1 MKDEPC
7 ASQALGTFD
16 LKIGNVELKNDYILG
31 PMAGVTDT
39 AFRIVCSELG
49 AGLVCAEMVSAKAI
63 SYHNKNTV
71 SMLETD
77 GSEHPVSMQ
86 LFGSEPDILGEVTA
100 SLQDHDFEIIDFNM
114 GCPVPKVAGN
124 GEGSALMKDP
134 ALAGRILKA
143 MVSNSPKKPV
153 TVKIRKGWDAEHI
166 NAVEV
171 AKIAEDAGVAAI
183 AVHARTRTQYYS
195 GEADW
200 DIIKQVREAVS
211 IPIIGNGDVV
221 TPEDALRMKK
231 ETGCDGVM
239 IARATRGNPWIFR
252 QICDLEA
259 GREIYIPD
267 NSEKRRVARLHG
279 ELLLKYKGEYTA
291 VREMRAH
298 LAWYTHG
305 MPGASKLRGR
315 VSQMLS
321 MQDLFDAIEEI
332 FPENS

>member
-1 MKDEPC
+1 
-7 ASQALGTFD
+7 
-16 LKIGNVELKNDYILG
+16 
-31 PMAGVTDT
+31 MAGVTDT
-39 AFRIVCSELG
+39 AFRIICSELG

-71 SMLETD
+71 SMLQTEE
-77 GSEHPVSMQ
+77 SEHPVSMQ

-100 SLQDHDFEIIDFNM
+100 TLQDEDFEIIDLNM

-134 ALAGRILKA
+134 ELAGRILKA
-143 MVSNSPKKPV
+143 MVDNSPKKPV
-153 TVKIRKGWDAEHI
+153 TVKIRKGWDANSV
-166 NAVEV
+166 NAVEI

-183 AVHARTRTQYYS
+183 AVHARTRSQYYA

-200 DIIKQVREAVS
+200 DIIRQVKEAVS
-211 IPIIGNGDVV
+211 VPVIGNGDVIN
-221 TPEDALRMKK
+221 PESAMKMME

-252 QICDLEA
+252 QITDLEE
-259 GREIYIPD
+259 GREIYVPD
-267 NSEKRRVARLHG
+267 NAEKRRVARRHAD
-279 ELLLKYKGEYTA
+279 LLMKYKGEYTA

-315 VSQMLS
+315 VSQLLAME
-321 MQDLFDAIEEI
+321 DLYQAIEDI
-332 FPENS
+332 FPV

>member
-1 MKDEPC
+1 
-7 ASQALGTFD
+7 
-16 LKIGNVELKNDYILG
+16 LKIGNVELKNKYILG

-39 AFRIVCSELG
+39 AFRIICSELG

-71 SMLETD
+71 SMLQTEE
-77 GSEHPVSMQ
+77 SEHPVSMQ

-100 SLQDHDFEIIDFNM
+100 TLQDEDFEIIDLNM

-134 ALAGRILKA
+134 ELAGRILKA
-143 MVSNSPKKPV
+143 MVDNSPKKPV
-153 TVKIRKGWDAEHI
+153 TVKIRKGWDANSV
-166 NAVEV
+166 NAVEI
-171 AKIAEDAGVAAI
+171 AKVAEDAGVAAI
-183 AVHARTRTQYYS
+183 AVHARTRSQYYA

-200 DIIKQVREAVS
+200 DIIRQVKEAVS
-211 IPIIGNGDVV
+211 VPVIGNGDVV
-221 TPEDALRMKK
+221 NPESAMKMME

-252 QICDLEA
+252 QITDLEE
-259 GREIYIPD
+259 GREIYVPD
-267 NSEKRRVARLHG
+267 NAEKRRVARRHAD
-279 ELLLKYKGEYTA
+279 LLMKYKGEYTA

-315 VSQMLS
+315 VSQLLAME
-321 MQDLFDAIEEI
+321 DLYQAIEDI
-332 FPENS
+332 FPV

>member
-1 MKDEPC
+1 M
-7 ASQALGTFD
+7 
-16 LKIGNVELKNDYILG
+16 KIGNVELKNKYILG

-39 AFRIVCSELG
+39 AFRIICSELG

-71 SMLETD
+71 SMLETNEN
-77 GSEHPVSMQ
+77 EHPVSMQ

-100 SLQDHDFEIIDFNM
+100 GLQDADFEIIDFNM

-134 ALAGRILKA
+134 ELAGRILKA
-143 MVSNSPKKPV
+143 MVDNSPKKPV
-153 TVKIRKGWDAEHI
+153 TVKIRKGWDANSV
-166 NAVEV
+166 NAVEI
-171 AKIAEDAGVAAI
+171 ARIAEDAGVAAI
-183 AVHARTRTQYYS
+183 AVHARTRSQYYA

-200 DIIKQVREAVS
+200 DIIRQVKEAVS
-211 IPIIGNGDVV
+211 VPVIGNGDV
-221 TPEDALRMKK
+221 TNPESAMKMME

-252 QICDLEA
+252 QIMDLEE
-259 GREIYIPD
+259 GREIYVPD
-267 NSEKRRVARLHG
+267 NTEKRRVARRHAD
-279 ELLLKYKGEYTA
+279 LLMKYKGEYTA

-315 VSQMLS
+315 VSQLLAME
-321 MQDLFDAIEEI
+321 DLYQAIEDI
-332 FPENS
+332 FPV

>member
-1 MKDEPC
+1 
-7 ASQALGTFD
+7 
-16 LKIGNVELKNDYILG
+16 
-31 PMAGVTDT
+31 
-39 AFRIVCSELG
+39 
-49 AGLVCAEMVSAKAI
+49 
-63 SYHNKNTV
+63 
-71 SMLETD
+71 MLETAE
-77 GSEHPVSMQ
+77 SEHPVSMQ

-100 SLQDHDFEIIDFNM
+100 GLQDHDFEIIDFNM

-134 ALAGRILKA
+134 GLAGRILKA
-143 MVSNSPKKPV
+143 MVDNSPKKPV

-200 DIIKQVREAVS
+200 DIIRQVKEAVK
-211 IPIIGNGDVV
+211 IPVIGNGDVV
-221 TPEDALRMKK
+221 LPEDALRMKK

-252 QICDLEA
+252 QVCDLEA
-259 GREIYIPD
+259 GREVYVPD
-267 NSEKRRVARLHG
+267 NEEKRRVARMHG

-321 MQDLFDAIEEI
+321 MQDLFDAIEDI
-332 FPENS
+332 FP

>member
-1 MKDEPC
+1 
-7 ASQALGTFD
+7 
-16 LKIGNVELKNDYILG
+16 LKIGNVELKNKYILG

-39 AFRIVCSELG
+39 AFRIICSELG

-63 SYHNKNTV
+63 SYHNKNTE
-71 SMLETD
+71 SMLKTEE
-77 GSEHPVSMQ
+77 SEHPVSMQ

-100 SLQDHDFEIIDFNM
+100 QLQDEAFEIIDLNM

-134 ALAGRILKA
+134 ELAGKILKA
-143 MVSNSPKKPV
+143 MVDNSPKKPV
-153 TVKIRKGWDAEHI
+153 TVKIRKGWDANSV
-166 NAVEV
+166 NAVGI
-171 AKIAEDAGVAAI
+171 AKIAEDAGVSAI

-200 DIIKQVREAVS
+200 DIIRQVKEAVS
-211 IPIIGNGDVV
+211 VPVIGNGDV
-221 TPEDALRMKK
+221 TSPESAMKMMA

-252 QICDLEA
+252 QIADMEE
-259 GREIYIPD
+259 GREIYVPD
-267 NSEKRRVARLHG
+267 NAEKRRVAIKHAD
-279 ELLLKYKGEYTA
+279 LLMKYKGEYTA

-315 VSQMLS
+315 VSQLLAME
-321 MQDLFDAIEEI
+321 DLYQAIEEI
-332 FPENS
+332 FPV